1 MKKLTTKLL
10 MSIIAVAFAFVA
22 LGTSTY
28 AWFAMNNSV
37 TVSGLNITAKSNSIY
52 LLVSN
57 GDNDTAAEIQA
68 ITPAATSVNF
78 NMSGDATKVYPA
90 AHDTFNNA
98 AAVASV
104 SNWYYKVAN
113 IPTASAST
121 GSAQALTAFTN
132 YVIKQTVYITLAKDS
147 IDASN
152 LKVSATFAQGA
163 VGDGTGTHTYD
174 PVRVVVVATPE
185 TGTAAFEELSAASR
199 DDNNVV
205 TGSTV
210 LAATVTDDA
219 VITVDIYLYY
229 DGNHADVFTTN
240 FANLDGSAVS
250 LAFSVDNQ

>member
-57 GDNDTAAEIQA
+57 GENDTAAEIQA

-90 AHDTFNNA
+90 AHDAFNNA
-98 AAVASV
+98 AAVGSV
-104 SNWYYKVAN
+104 ANWYYKTADA
-113 IPTASAST
+113 PTASASSGAAT
-121 GSAQALTAFTN
+121 ALTSFTN

-147 IDASN
+147 INATN

-163 VGDGTGTHTYD
+163 AGEGNGTHTYD
-174 PVRVVVVATPE
+174 PVKVVVVATPA
-185 TGTAAFEELSAASR
+185 TGTAAFEELAAEDR
-199 DDNNVV
+199 DESNVV
-205 TGSTV
+205 TGTTV

-229 DGNHADVFTTN
+229 DGNDTDVYTTN